1 MKLLLKKGPPY
12 REIQSTSLPVGGCVV
27 CLYVSDF
34 VTVVKAFFSVVEF
47 KNFRFGVGFI
57 RCF

>member
-12 REIQSTSLPVGGCVV
+12 RVIQSTSLPVGSCAV

-34 VTVVKAFFSVVEF
+34 VRVLKAVFSVVEF
-47 KNFRFGVGFI
+47 KNFRFGVRVI